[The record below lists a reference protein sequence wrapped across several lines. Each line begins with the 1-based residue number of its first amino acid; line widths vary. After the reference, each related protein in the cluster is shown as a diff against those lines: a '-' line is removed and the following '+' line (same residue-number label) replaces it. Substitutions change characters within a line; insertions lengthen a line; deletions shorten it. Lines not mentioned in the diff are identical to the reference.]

1 MKQMKNHNF
10 YDNCMLCPRTCGAQ
24 RSKGK
29 TGICGVTE
37 TLKVARAALHFW
49 EEPCISGTKGSGA
62 VFFSGCALHCVF
74 CQNESIAQGTAG
86 KEITPE
92 RLVEI
97 FLELQEQGA
106 NNINL
111 VTPGQYVPHII
122 RAVEQARRQ
131 GLAVPI
137 VYNTGSY
144 ENVDTIKALEG
155 IVDIYLPDFKYMDPF
170 LAAKY
175 SHAPDY
181 PQTAKAAIAEMV
193 RQQPRPVFAWEEK
206 RGEDVP
212 KEACEGAVMKRG
224 VIVRQL
230 LLPGCLKD
238 ARNIVRYLYETYQN
252 KIYVSLMSQYTPLEH
267 VRDYPEL
274 AHRVSRRN
282 PAGCGAA
289 GAAAAGPGTGGGPL
303 HRHHTGPAGGG
314 PFRHA
319 GHAGGKKPA
328 AGRVPGAAGCLH
340 QRWAGSF
347 RGEHRPTD
355 AAQALLL
362 CALRTGRCSAET
374 PEPEGGSHPAARCTG
389 GCPARSA
396 AAAGA
401 PGVELRVSL
410 FRGIK
415 MWYTIS

>member
-1 MKQMKNHNF
+1 MNG
-10 YDNCMLCPRTCGAQ
+10 CMLCPRQCQIKREEGKRGFCGESDLV
-24 RSKGK
+24 RLS
-29 TGICGVTE
+29 
-37 TLKVARAALHFW
+37 RAALHMW
-49 EEPCISGTKGSGA
+49 EEPCISGTNGSGA
-62 VFFSGCALHCVF
+62 VFFSGCTLRCVY
-74 CQNESIAQGTAG
+74 CQNYHIANSEVG
-86 KEITPE
+86 KTVSVE
-92 RLVEI
+92 RLSEI

-212 KEACEGAVMKRG
+212 EEACEKAVMKRG

-274 AHRVSRRN
+274 AHRVSRR
-282 PAGCGAA
+282 
-289 GAAAAGPGTGGGPL
+289 TYD
-303 HRHHTGPAGGG
+303 RY
-314 PFRHA
+314 
-319 GHAGGKKPA
+319 
-328 AGRVPGAAGCLH
+328 V
-340 QRWAGSF
+340 
-347 RGEHRPTD
+347 D
-355 AAQALLL
+355 AAIALGITQAFIQ
-362 CALRTGRCSAET
+362 E
-374 PEPEGGSHPAARCTG
+374 
-389 GCPARSA
+389 
-396 AAAGA
+396 
-401 PGVELRVSL
+401 PGVAKESFIPDFSNAEGV
-410 FRGIK
+410 
-415 MWYTIS
+415 

>member
-1 MKQMKNHNF
+1 MKNHNF

-74 CQNESIAQGTAG
+74 CQNEPIAQGTAG

-155 IVDIYLPDFKYMDPF
+155 IVDL
-170 LAAKY
+170 
-175 SHAPDY
+175 
-181 PQTAKAAIAEMV
+181 
-193 RQQPRPVFAWEEK
+193 
-206 RGEDVP
+206 
-212 KEACEGAVMKRG
+212 
-224 VIVRQL
+224 
-230 LLPGCLKD
+230 
-238 ARNIVRYLYETYQN
+238 
-252 KIYVSLMSQYTPLEH
+252 SLIHISEPT
-267 VRDYPEL
+267 
-274 AHRVSRRN
+274 
-282 PAGCGAA
+282 
-289 GAAAAGPGTGGGPL
+289 
-303 HRHHTGPAGGG
+303 RH
-314 PFRHA
+314 
-319 GHAGGKKPA
+319 
-328 AGRVPGAAGCLH
+328 
-340 QRWAGSF
+340 
-347 RGEHRPTD
+347 
-355 AAQALLL
+355 
-362 CALRTGRCSAET
+362 
-374 PEPEGGSHPAARCTG
+374 
-389 GCPARSA
+389 
-396 AAAGA
+396 
-401 PGVELRVSL
+401 
-410 FRGIK
+410 
-415 MWYTIS
+415 

>member
-1 MKQMKNHNF
+1 MTIACCVRAHA
-10 YDNCMLCPRTCGAQ
+10 G
-24 RSKGK
+24 RSAVRENWNLWGDRD
-29 TGICGVTE
+29 I
-37 TLKVARAALHFW
+37 
-49 EEPCISGTKGSGA
+49 KGSTGGSA
-62 VFFSGCALHCVF
+62 FLGRTVYQRNKRFGSRLFSGCALHCVF

-175 SHAPDY
+175 SHASDY

-206 RGEDVP
+206 
-212 KEACEGAVMKRG
+212 EAKTCPR
-224 VIVRQL
+224 
-230 LLPGCLKD
+230 
-238 ARNIVRYLYETYQN
+238 
-252 KIYVSLMSQYTPLEH
+252 
-267 VRDYPEL
+267 
-274 AHRVSRRN
+274 
-282 PAGCGAA
+282 
-289 GAAAAGPGTGGGPL
+289 
-303 HRHHTGPAGGG
+303 
-314 PFRHA
+314 
-319 GHAGGKKPA
+319 KPA
-328 AGRVPGAAGCLH
+328 R
-340 QRWAGSF
+340 
-347 RGEHRPTD
+347 
-355 AAQALLL
+355 
-362 CALRTGRCSAET
+362 
-374 PEPEGGSHPAARCTG
+374 
-389 GCPARSA
+389 
-396 AAAGA
+396 
-401 PGVELRVSL
+401 EL
-410 FRGIK
+410 
-415 MWYTIS
+415 

>member
-74 CQNESIAQGTAG
+74 CQNEPIAQGTAG

-155 IVDIYLPDFKYMDPF
+155 IVDIYLPDFKYMD
-170 LAAKY
+170 AERARRY
-175 SHAPDY
+175 SHATDY
-181 PQTAKAAIAEMV
+181 PEVAKQALAEMV
-193 RQQPRPVFAWEEK
+193 RQ
-206 RGEDVP
+206 VP
-212 KEACEGAVMKRG
+212 ETRWDAQGMMQSG
-224 VIVRQL
+224 IIVRHL
-230 LLPGCLKD
+230 LLPGGRED
-238 ARNIVRYLYETYQN
+238 SMAVVRYLFTTYGHR
-252 KIYVSLMSQYTPLEH
+252 IYMSLMNQYTPVYQGTE
-267 VRDYPEL
+267 YPEL
-274 AHRVSRRN
+274 RRRIRRREYERIVEYALSLGVEN
-282 PAGCGAA
+282 AYIQEGAVA
-289 GAAAAGPGTGGGPL
+289 RESFIPVFDGTGLIRKGE
-303 HRHHTGPAGGG
+303 
-314 PFRHA
+314 
-319 GHAGGKKPA
+319 
-328 AGRVPGAAGCLH
+328 
-340 QRWAGSF
+340 GS
-347 RGEHRPTD
+347 
-355 AAQALLL
+355 
-362 CALRTGRCSAET
+362 C
-374 PEPEGGSHPAARCTG
+374 
-389 GCPARSA
+389 
-396 AAAGA
+396 
-401 PGVELRVSL
+401 
-410 FRGIK
+410 
-415 MWYTIS
+415 

>member
-74 CQNESIAQGTAG
+74 CQNEPIAQGTAG

-193 RQQPRPVFAWEEK
+193 RQ
-206 RGEDVP
+206 
-212 KEACEGAVMKRG
+212 
-224 VIVRQL
+224 L

-274 AHRVSRRN
+274 AHRVSRR
-282 PAGCGAA
+282 
-289 GAAAAGPGTGGGPL
+289 TYD
-303 HRHHTGPAGGG
+303 RY
-314 PFRHA
+314 
-319 GHAGGKKPA
+319 
-328 AGRVPGAAGCLH
+328 V
-340 QRWAGSF
+340 
-347 RGEHRPTD
+347 D
-355 AAQALLL
+355 AAIALGITQAFIQ
-362 CALRTGRCSAET
+362 E
-374 PEPEGGSHPAARCTG
+374 
-389 GCPARSA
+389 
-396 AAAGA
+396 
-401 PGVELRVSL
+401 PGVAKESFIPDFSNAEGV
-410 FRGIK
+410 
-415 MWYTIS
+415 

>member
-1 MKQMKNHNF
+1 MKNHNF

-155 IVDIYLPDFKYMDPF
+155 IVDIYLPDLKYFSPE
-170 LAAKY
+170 LSTAY

-181 PQTAKAAIAEMV
+181 FETACAAISEMY
-193 RQQPRPVFAWEEK
+193 RQVGNPVINEDTGLMQ
-206 RGEDVP
+206 RGL
-212 KEACEGAVMKRG
+212 
-224 VIVRQL
+224 IVRHL
-230 LLPGCLKD
+230 LLPGQTKD
-238 ARNIVRYLYETYQN
+238 SKKILRYLHETYGDH
-252 KIYVSLMSQYTPLEH
+252 IYISIMNQYTPLPQVADIE
-267 VRDYPEL
+267 
-274 AHRVSRRN
+274 
-282 PAGCGAA
+282 
-289 GAAAAGPGTGGGPL
+289 
-303 HRHHTGPAGGG
+303 
-314 PFRHA
+314 
-319 GHAGGKKPA
+319 
-328 AGRVPGAAGCLH
+328 
-340 QRWAGSF
+340 
-347 RGEHRPTD
+347 
-355 AAQALLL
+355 ALN
-362 CALRTGRCSAET
+362 RTVT
-374 PEPEGGSHPAARCTG
+374 PEEYDRVLRFAERIGIERGFRQEGTAASESFIPEFDERGLCSSHSSTEIR
-389 GCPARSA
+389 
-396 AAAGA
+396 
-401 PGVELRVSL
+401 
-410 FRGIK
+410 
-415 MWYTIS
+415 